1 MNTILLEQA
10 RQLSMPDQLEL
21 IDALW
26 DNISAQRGFLL
37 PTEAQKLELDRRL
50 AELETDPDSVVP
62 WSDVKAAALARI
74 RQ

>member
-10 RQLSMPDQLEL
+10 RRLSMPDQLEL

-26 DNISAQRGFLL
+26 DNISAQSGFLL
-37 PTEAQKLELDRRL
+37 PTDAQKLELDRRL
-50 AELETDPDSVVP
+50 AELEAHPDNVVQ

-74 RQ
+74 GQ